1 MKTLKLSFCLLL
13 VMFSTLLQGQT
24 AGSISGIARDP
35 SDAVVQD
42 AQVIVTNTATGATRS
57 VTTNSSGYYTVP
69 NLVPGTYT
77 VEVEKAGFNAVKF
90 ENTPLTVAQALVLN
104 AKFTVGSVQESV
116 TVNGA
121 PPWSD
126 PASRSAEAPTGKSSA
141 PAARSATIISFLII
155 PPLPLGSHKRPDKA
169 S

>member
-1 MKTLKLSFCLLL
+1 MKTLGFSFCVLMVMSSSLLH
-13 VMFSTLLQGQT
+13 GQT

-42 AQVIVTNTATGATRS
+42 AQVTVTNNATGANRS

-104 AKFTVGSVQESV
+104 A
-116 TVNGA
+116 
-121 PPWSD
+121 
-126 PASRSAEAPTGKSSA
+126 
-141 PAARSATIISFLII
+141 
-155 PPLPLGSHKRPDKA
+155 
-169 S
+169 